1 MRYFDKKS
9 LIGLTA
15 DAKRAN
21 MDINDYVEMIT
32 SNTERSQYRA
42 KWLDDHN
49 KFTDFCL
56 TIKDDIINRVDSNKI
71 AIVDI
76 DNIIEIIVEN
86 HVSIKS
92 LGIYSRKELMM
103 GLYFYFY
110 NICIDVSGGKYDGYI
125 EFKSM
130 SVGDIN

>member
-32 SNTERSQYRA
+32 SNTERSRYRV
-42 KWLDDHN
+42 KWLDDHK

-56 TIKDDIINRVDSNKI
+56 TIKDDIIDKIDSDKI
-71 AIVDI
+71 AIIDI
-76 DNIIEIIVEN
+76 DNIIDIIEEN
-86 HVSIKS
+86 HISIKS
-92 LGIYSRKELMM
+92 LGIYDRKELMI
-103 GLYFYFY
+103 GLYFYFCS
-110 NICIDVSGGKYDGYI
+110 IDIDVCGGRYDGYI
-125 EFKSM
+125 QFKYI
-130 SVGDIN
+130 DHK